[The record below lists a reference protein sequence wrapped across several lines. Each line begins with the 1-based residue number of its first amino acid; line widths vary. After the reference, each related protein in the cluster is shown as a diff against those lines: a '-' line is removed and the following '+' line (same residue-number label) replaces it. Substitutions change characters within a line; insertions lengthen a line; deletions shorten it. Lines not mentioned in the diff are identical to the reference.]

1 VRLVDLVPAR
11 FHGITRELAKFGTI
25 GVVNVF
31 VNIGV
36 ANVLVHTV
44 FQGGEVKAK
53 AVAAVVATTSAY
65 FMNRHWTYRDRPKST
80 LRREYTLFFFF
91 NLIGLL
97 VESGSVAF
105 TKYVLH
111 ETDALA
117 FNLASGFGIAL
128 GTLFRFWAY
137 RTHVFKT
144 AEALGEEEPSAPV
157 ALVTALADS
166 PETPS
171 DLQDLDEPERAEAV
185 PTRTPRIVVTS
196 SAGGSVVIKVIDAA
210 EELDEIDLDDPVR
223 ASS

>member
-1 VRLVDLVPAR
+1 MRLVEIVPAR

-25 GVVNVF
+25 GVVNVV

-36 ANVLVHTV
+36 ANILVHTL

-53 AVAAVVATTSAY
+53 AAAAVVATTSAY

-80 LRREYTLFFFF
+80 LRREYSLFFFF
-91 NLIGLL
+91 NMIGLL

-111 ETDALA
+111 QTGGLA
-117 FNLASGFGIAL
+117 FNIASGFGIAL

-137 RTHVFKT
+137 RTHVFKLGSDEEPAT
-144 AEALGEEEPSAPV
+144 SVALAAALAEAPDLPADDGERREADDLIEAAPAPV
-157 ALVTALADS
+157 RSPRLV
-166 PETPS
+166 
-171 DLQDLDEPERAEAV
+171 
-185 PTRTPRIVVTS
+185 ITS
-196 SAGGSVVIKVIDAA
+196 SPDGAIVIKVLDASH
-210 EELDEIDLDDPVR
+210 ELDEIELDESVA